1 MEMIK
6 KKNKDFKIMFIGFGI
21 IFLYLILSLLP
32 YEFLSLFGINYN
44 NLNII
49 VKQIYLI
56 IYEMTLTLIIVY
68 IYRKDFIPNFKD
80 FIKNISG
87 FIKKYIKYWV
97 MMVGLMTL
105 SNMIVTMFTTTM
117 TSQNQQSIIETL
129 GTAPIYTILITIFV
143 APILEE
149 LVFRLS
155 FRKIFAHTNFLFI
168 FFSGLL
174 FGGMHVIGTLT
185 NLIDLLFIIPYSI
198 PGFIFA
204 YLYSKSKNIFVPI
217 SLHFIHNSVMMI
229 LQLLLILI

>member
-6 KKNKDFKIMFIGFGI
+6 KKNTELKDMLIGFGV

-56 IYEMTLTLIIVY
+56 FYEITLTLIIVY
-68 IYRKDFIPNFKD
+68 IYRKNFIPNFKE
-80 FIKNISG
+80 FIKNI
-87 FIKKYIKYWV
+87 FEYIKKYIKYWI

-105 SNMIVTMFTTTM
+105 SNMIITMFTTTM
-117 TSQNQQSIIETL
+117 TSQNQQAIIDTL
-129 GTAPIYTILITIFV
+129 KTAPIYTIILTIFV

-155 FRKIFAHTNFLFI
+155 FRKIFAHTDFLFI
-168 FFSGLL
+168 FFSGLF
-174 FGGMHVIGTLT
+174 FGGMHVLGTLT
-185 NLIDLLFIIPYSI
+185 NLVDILFIIP
-198 PGFIFA
+198 
-204 YLYSKSKNIFVPI
+204 
-217 SLHFIHNSVMMI
+217 
-229 LQLLLILI
+229 